1 MPGERYNAVIKTRE
15 LLRDLISI
23 EYWSVIPKDIRLRA
37 AGCMRHY
44 PTEADMDLA
53 AHQVPALFKS
63 DRVLDDV
70 EVFLRLGEQ
79 SSK

>member
-1 MPGERYNAVIKTRE
+1 MSMENR
-15 LLRDLISI
+15 SI
-23 EYWSVIPKDIRLRA
+23 IPKDIRLRA

-44 PTEADMDLA
+44 PTIFEMDLA

-70 EVFLRLGEQ
+70 EVFLQLGEQ